1 MVRKPQLKITFQCY
15 KILHIQVFILN
26 STRKFR
32 KYGDIERALKNKKY
46 LLGLI
51 STLLLIGCGQS
62 DPVTPQAGKPN
73 KETKESKDSKE
84 PPSAPKHYME

>member
-1 MVRKPQLKITFQCY
+1 M
-15 KILHIQVFILN
+15 
-26 STRKFR
+26 
-32 KYGDIERALKNKKY
+32 KKY

-51 STLLLIGCGQS
+51 STLLLVSCGQS

-84 PPSAPKHYME
+84 PPTAPKHYMEQCLIDRINRIDRIKLS